1 MWKKLDPKKLED
13 PKVKKEIDVKFAK
26 IQAVCLEYQQLS
38 DPKDLKKLEE
48 LLVKSADAN
57 EDLNNLIKT
66 LLKE

>member
-38 DPKDLKKLEE
+38 DPKDLKKLKE
-48 LLVKSADAN
+48 LL
-57 EDLNNLIKT
+57 
-66 LLKE
+66 